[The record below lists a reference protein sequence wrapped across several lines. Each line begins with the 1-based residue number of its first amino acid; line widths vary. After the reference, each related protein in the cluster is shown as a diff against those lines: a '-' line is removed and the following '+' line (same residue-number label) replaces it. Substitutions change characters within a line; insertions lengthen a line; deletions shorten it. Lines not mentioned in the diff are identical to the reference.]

1 MRVDEQFCRELVS
14 TVVTRRV
21 VEIGRT
27 DDLCFERFVVVFF
40 FFLLNQFRGRSTRL
54 AACGRMTW
62 QWLRETTAST

>member
-1 MRVDEQFCRELVS
+1 MRVDEQFCGELVS

-40 FFLLNQFRGRSTRL
+40 FFLNQFRGRSTRL
-54 AACGRMTW
+54 VDG
-62 QWLRETTAST
+62 